1 MGCEEDGE
9 KRETREAKADGKVDE
24 EDGEEDNEIHIPPTT
39 GMRWLE
45 RSACCRRRWSEE
57 NRKI

>member
-9 KRETREAKADGKVDE
+9 ERKTREAKADGKVDE
-24 EDGEEDNEIHIPPTT
+24 EDGKENNEIHIPPAT

-45 RSACCRRRWSEE
+45 TSACRWRS
-57 NRKI
+57 